1 MNRRGIGIPVA
12 VAWLLAAVFASAT
25 ADAADPPVRIPV
37 YIERLDALTSAVNA
51 DPDSAS
57 RTAVLVAKLPDVLRV
72 DGSTRIFE
80 IPTASI
86 RRDFHA
92 WRTEGSA
99 AARRRLL
106 THLGTLRTEAA
117 RFEEPTAESS
127 SQRALLTGILDGK
140 EFRDIH
146 GPTWRDRLRQRA
158 FALLV
163 TLLGRLF
170 RGSVIPTINSA
181 LIYALIA
188 VAVVALA
195 LTAYRLIHSNAA
207 DRTVLPSRP
216 AAPPKG
222 WSLWLADAHA
232 AAARGSWRDAI
243 HFTYWC
249 AVAFLE
255 AKGAWRPDRARTP
268 REYLLLLPSSS
279 DDGATL
285 AALTRRFE
293 LVWYGHGDADA
304 EAFTESIAQ
313 LKKMGCPAA

>member
-1 MNRRGIGIPVA
+1 MTRTRTSTAVA
-12 VAWLLAAVFASAT
+12 VLWLLAVGSAIAT
-25 ADAADPPVRIPV
+25 AGAADPPALIPE
-37 YIERLDALTSAVNA
+37 YIARLDALTSAVSADA
-51 DPDSAS
+51 DPAS
-57 RTAVLVAKLPDVLRV
+57 LATVLVDDLPDVLRV

-80 IPTASI
+80 IPTRSI
-86 RRDFHA
+86 RRDFRA
-92 WRTEGSA
+92 WRTDRDA

-106 THLGTLRTEAA
+106 NHLRTLRSEAA

-127 SQRALLTGILDGK
+127 AQRALLTGILDGK

-146 GPTWRDRLRQRA
+146 GPTWVDRLRQRA
-158 FALLV
+158 FALLARS
-163 TLLGRLF
+163 LGRLF
-170 RGSVIPTINSA
+170 QGSAIPTISRV
-181 LIYALIA
+181 LVYALMA
-188 VAVVALA
+188 VAVCALA
-195 LTAYRLIHSNAA
+195 LATYRFIHRKAA
-207 DRTVLPSRP
+207 ARTILPSP
-216 AAPPKG
+216 PVASPKG

-268 REYLLLLPSSS
+268 REYLRLLPSSS

-293 LVWYGHGDADA
+293 LVWYGTGDADA
-304 EAFTESIAQ
+304 QAFAESIAQ